1 MRGKKSCLNILQYIV
16 DVKKNELAAVCWA
29 FLYIFVLFIAYYVM
43 RPIRDELGVAGGV
56 DNLSWLFTGTL
67 VAMVALNPLY
77 AYATKRWAREKF
89 IAITYHFFTANLII
103 FLILLGNSTPEQ
115 QIWIGRAFFI
125 WVSVFNLFVVSVYWS
140 VVVDVF
146 DAEQGKRLF
155 SFLAAGATLGGI
167 AGSALTTGLVE
178 HLGQKTLLLLAAIL
192 LEVAI
197 FAARKL
203 SRLNV
208 QQQMETETTLASK
221 SIEGGLFSGFTHT
234 LRSPYLMGISAFILL
249 NSVTSTFLYFQQAE
263 IAEANFI
270 DRAARTAFFANID
283 LWVNALTL
291 IFQLYLTGKLL
302 KSTSVTLVL
311 CSLPFI
317 SIIGFTILAFIPSIT
332 MLVIVQVARRVSNF
346 GLSRPTREILFTSIS
361 REDRYK
367 AKNFIDTVVYRGGD
381 QVGSWSYAG
390 LGALGLRIAGISIA
404 AVPISVIWLFI
415 SYWLG
420 RKHVKAHDLVQK
432 EDVVI

>member
-1 MRGKKSCLNILQYIV
+1 MREKKSYLNILQHIV

-67 VAMVALNPLY
+67 IAMVALNPLY
-77 AYATKRWAREKF
+77 AYATKRWPREKF
-89 IAITYHFFTANLII
+89 IAITYRFFIANLIV
-103 FLILLGNSTPEQ
+103 FFILLGNATPEQ
-115 QIWIGRAFFI
+115 QVWIGRAFFI

-178 HLGQKTLLLLAAIL
+178 HLGQKNLLLLAAVL
-192 LEVAI
+192 LEIAI
-197 FAARKL
+197 LAARKL

-208 QQQMETETTLASK
+208 QEHKEMETAIASK
-221 SIEGGLFSGFTHT
+221 SIGGSLFSGFTHT

-263 IAEANFI
+263 IAEANFT

-291 IFQLYLTGKLL
+291 VFQLYLAGKLL

-317 SIIGFTILAFIPSIT
+317 SIIGFTTLALIPSIT
-332 MLVIVQVARRVSNF
+332 LLVIVQVARRVSNF

-381 QVGSWSYAG
+381 QVGSWSYTG
-390 LGALGLRIAGISIA
+390 LGALGLGIAGISIA
-404 AVPISVIWLFI
+404 AVPISIIWLSV

-420 RKHVKAHDLVQK
+420 SKHSKIIAMSTAG
-432 EDVVI
+432 E